1 MYRLL
6 IRPLLFLL
14 NPERA
19 HHLVFSVLGAIGMI
33 PGGKGLLGLLYC
45 TGHPNTKPVS
55 CMGLKF
61 KNPIGLAAGFD
72 KDAQLVE
79 VLGKF
84 GFGFIEV
91 GTVTPKAQPGNP
103 KPRMFRLKSDQ
114 ALINR
119 MGFNNQGLESIKI
132 RLSKIN
138 REGLIIGGNI
148 GKNKNTP
155 NDQALTDYILGIEAL
170 HSLVDY
176 FVVNV
181 SSPNTPGLR
190 ALQEREP
197 LTALLTGIMHRN
209 AQLGSKPVLLKI
221 APDMGEGQLEDVVD
235 IVRQT
240 GLQGIIATNTTIE
253 RNGLSSPQT
262 LQSEVG
268 GLSGRPLTEKS
279 TEVIR
284 ILRRLAGPEM
294 VIIGVGGIFNADDAH
309 QKIEAGANLVQV
321 YTGFIY
327 EGPKIVKKILKNFN

>member
-1 MYRLL
+1 MYRLV

-19 HHLVFSVLGAIGMI
+19 HHLVFSILGAIGQF
-33 PGGKGLLGLLYC
+33 PGGKGLIKWIYSTRQRNC
-45 TGHPNTKPVS
+45 TPLNF
-55 CMGLKF
+55 MGLKF

-79 VLGKF
+79 VLGSF

-103 KPRMFRLKSDQ
+103 KPRMFRLKADK

-119 MGFNNQGLESIKI
+119 MGFNNQGLDAIKK
-132 RLSKIN
+132 RLSKIKRN
-138 REGLIIGGNI
+138 GLIIGGNI
-148 GKNKNTP
+148 GKNKDTP
-155 NDQALTDYILGIEAL
+155 NDQALGDYEKGIEAL

-197 LTALLTGIMHRN
+197 LTALLTGIMQRN
-209 AQLGSKPVLLKI
+209 VQLGVKPVLLKI
-221 APDMGEGQLEDVVD
+221 APDMGEGQLADIVD

-253 RNGLSSPQT
+253 RSGLTSPQV
-262 LQSEVG
+262 LQAEAG

-284 ILRRLAGPEM
+284 LLRRLAGPEM
-294 VIIGVGGIFNADDAH
+294 VIIGVGGIFTAEDAR

-327 EGPKIVKKILKNFN
+327 EGPGIVKNILKNLN